1 MEGRVSIFILSSNRI
16 FRESVERM
24 VRKKPDLDLKGAQSI
39 QADSTHE
46 IFSSGAEIL
55 MTDSLQ
61 FILET
66 KEWRQS
72 PRRGVAE

>member
-46 IFSSGAEIL
+46 VLVRVLRF
-55 MTDSLQ
+55 
-61 FILET
+61 
-66 KEWRQS
+66 
-72 PRRGVAE
+72 